1 MQSISSHMKAIAYE
15 VLTIS
20 IRNMNVKITFLKLLP
35 HLPVSN
41 ELKPIYLYPLL
52 QVTIID

>member
-1 MQSISSHMKAIAYE
+1 MKAIAYE

-20 IRNMNVKITFLKLLP
+20 ICNMNVKITFLKLLP